1 MKAVSPDIQ
10 ESILRRLLIPFVLS
24 VIFGSF
30 IFYGNEAYQI
40 MGLAALQ
47 NTIVIFGY
55 ALGIAEFLV
64 LAVLVQRIVQ
74 LIILDRLIA
83 KALGAPVP
91 RLLAQMSS
99 VIIYTLAIA
108 AIVGVVFKKDLTVV
122 MATFGG
128 ASIVIGLALQG
139 MIRDLFAGLTI
150 NLDRSI
156 NIGDFICINKSQNI
170 EGEVKEISWRTTQI
184 LDSKGNLIIV
194 PNNQMSSSVVTNY
207 SAPVP
212 YFETEIVLTLDVSI
226 PVERVLPILTVAASE
241 AMPLFSPAN
250 APPPAVRVRAIT
262 LQGIEYQI
270 IFFPTFKTRT
280 RSKNFVQQQVLRH
293 LHYAGL
299 MPAREKCDQF
309 DTGICQ
315 DNGQQARLH
324 LAYLLGETP
333 LFQDLQESELQLLAD
348 VASKRHR
355 SASTVVVS
363 GGDMANFMMLVV
375 EGLLVSEEW
384 RKKVGNTA
392 APSDSILGPGCLVNS
407 AAMLAGG
414 NCPAT
419 IRAKTDVLL
428 YEIDYAGIEK
438 LFLQNPALAYGLSRR
453 VAEQMIKELAQEGVS
468 QFQNY
473 PITDSEAIT
482 AVILKNLRRTYAHL
496 KLA

>member
-1 MKAVSPDIQ
+1 MKGESPAIQ
-10 ESILRRLLIPFVLS
+10 ASILRRLLIPFVLS
-24 VIFGSF
+24 IIFGSF

-91 RLLAQMSS
+91 RLLSQMSS

-156 NIGDFICINKSQNI
+156 NIGDFICINRSQNI

-184 LDSKGNLIIV
+184 IDSKGNLIIV

-226 PVERVLPILTVAASE
+226 PVERVLHILTVAASE

-262 LQGIEYQI
+262 LQGVEYQI

-280 RSKNFVQQQVLRH
+280 RSKNFAQQQVLRH

-309 DTGICQ
+309 DVGNCQ
-315 DNGQQARLH
+315 DNDQQARLH
-324 LAYLLGETP
+324 LAYLLGSTP
-333 LFQDLQESELQLLAD
+333 LFQDLQEPELLLLAD
-348 VASKRHR
+348 VANKQQW
-355 SASTVVVS
+355 SAETIVVS

-384 RKKVGNTA
+384 RKKMGKTSS
-392 APSDSILGPGCLVNS
+392 SDSILGPGCLVNS
-407 AAMLAGG
+407 VAMLAGG

-428 YEIDYAGIEK
+428 YEIDYAAIEK
-438 LFLQNPALAYGLSRR
+438 LFLQKPELAYSLSRR
-453 VAEQMIKELAQEGVS
+453 VAEQMIKALAQDGMS
-468 QFQNY
+468 QFQNC
-473 PITDSEAIT
+473 PITDSEAMT
-482 AVILKNLRRTYAHL
+482 AIILKNLRRTYAHL
-496 KLA
+496 KLV

>member
-1 MKAVSPDIQ
+1 MKGISSDLQ
-10 ESILRRLLIPFVLS
+10 EPVLRRLLIPFVLS

-91 RLLAQMSS
+91 RLLSQMSS

-128 ASIVIGLALQG
+128 ASIVVGLALQG

-156 NIGDFICINKSQNI
+156 NIGDFICINRSPNI

-207 SAPVP
+207 SAPLP
-212 YFETEIVLTLDVSI
+212 YFETEIILTLDVSI
-226 PVERVLPILTVAASE
+226 PVERVLPLLTIAASE
-241 AMPLFSPAN
+241 AMPLFAPVN
-250 APPPAVRVRAIT
+250 APQPAVRVRAIT

-270 IFFPTFKTRT
+270 VFFPTFKTRT
-280 RSKNFVQQQVLRH
+280 RSKHFVQQQVLRH

-309 DTGICQ
+309 DAGICQ
-315 DNGQQARLH
+315 ESSQHAQFH
-324 LAYLLGETP
+324 LANLLSVTP
-333 LFQDLQESELQLLAD
+333 LFQDLDAAELQLLAD
-348 VASKRHR
+348 VASRR
-355 SASTVVVS
+355 YWPAATVVVS

-375 EGLLVSEEW
+375 EGLLVSEAW
-384 RKKVGNTA
+384 RKKVGNT
-392 APSDSILGPGCLVNS
+392 PVSSDSILGPGCLVNS
-407 AAMLAGG
+407 DVMLAGG

-438 LFLQNPALAYGLSRR
+438 LFLQKPALAYSLSRR
-453 VAEQMIKELAQEGVS
+453 VAEQMIKALALEGIS
-468 QFQNY
+468 QFQNC
-473 PITDSEAIT
+473 PITDSDAMTAI
-482 AVILKNLRRTYAHL
+482 IFKNLRRTYAHL
-496 KLA
+496 KLT

>member
-1 MKAVSPDIQ
+1 MTKALADAQ
-10 ESILRRLLIPFVLS
+10 ESIFRRLLIPFVLS
-24 VIFGSF
+24 IILGSF

-74 LIILDRLIA
+74 LIILDRLIT

-91 RLLAQMSS
+91 RLLSQMSA

-156 NIGDFICINKSQNI
+156 NIGDFVCVNRSQNI

-207 SAPVP
+207 SAPAP

-226 PVERVLPILTVAASE
+226 PVERVLHILYVAASE
-241 AMPLFSPAN
+241 AMPLF
-250 APPPAVRVRAIT
+250 
-262 LQGIEYQI
+262 LQPTHRSQPYEYVPLPYKVLNI
-270 IFFPTFKTRT
+270 RSFFFQRLKQRT
-280 RSKNFVQQQVLRH
+280 RSRHFVQQQVLRH
-293 LHYAGL
+293 LHFAGL
-299 MPAREKCDQF
+299 MPARENATNLMRVFAK
-309 DTGICQ
+309 I
-315 DNGQQARLH
+315 
-324 LAYLLGETP
+324 
-333 LFQDLQESELQLLAD
+333 
-348 VASKRHR
+348 
-355 SASTVVVS
+355 
-363 GGDMANFMMLVV
+363 MAN
-375 EGLLVSEEW
+375 
-384 RKKVGNTA
+384 K
-392 APSDSILGPGCLVNS
+392 PSFI
-407 AAMLAGG
+407 
-414 NCPAT
+414 
-419 IRAKTDVLL
+419 
-428 YEIDYAGIEK
+428 
-438 LFLQNPALAYGLSRR
+438 
-453 VAEQMIKELAQEGVS
+453 
-468 QFQNY
+468 
-473 PITDSEAIT
+473 
-482 AVILKNLRRTYAHL
+482 
-496 KLA
+496 